1 MTTFSIDLSGD
12 QTRQL
17 REHAADSGL
26 APEAFLNAVIK
37 RWLDAPQGDFLEAVE
52 YVLRK
57 NAELYKRLA

>member
-1 MTTFSIDLSGD
+1 MTTFSIDLSDD

-17 REHAADSGL
+17 RERAADSGL
-26 APEAFLNAVIK
+26 TPEAFLNAVIK